1 MRAQRSMPGPG
12 RNRGVSSLF
21 TASGKPKR
29 TAESTRVEHQYR
41 NVITLFLAGQ
51 LPNFNHRRH
60 VHVANILKHIPYG
73 RELMHLG
80 LQTMTYRQFVVG
92 KYSAEITDRY
102 WDQLDGT
109 LPDPAEFDDLPGGAR
124 GNGGATDG

>member
-1 MRAQRSMPGPG
+1 MTQ
-12 RNRGVSSLF
+12 L
-21 TASGKPKR
+21 TARGKPKR
-29 TAESTRVEHQYR
+29 SIASMQIERRYR
-41 NVITLFLAGQ
+41 NVLTLFLSGQ
-51 LPNFNHRRH
+51 LPNFNHQRH
-60 VHVANILKHIPYG
+60 VDVANILKHIPYG

-109 LPDPAEFDDLPGGAR
+109 LPDPSVFDDLPGGAD
-124 GNGGATDG
+124 GLKSEGAATGCQVGAKA

>member
-1 MRAQRSMPGPG
+1 MTLITDR
-12 RNRGVSSLF
+12 
-21 TASGKPKR
+21 GKPKR
-29 TAESTRVEHQYR
+29 TADSMRVERDYR

-51 LPNFNHRRH
+51 MPNFTHQRH

-109 LPDPAEFDDLPGGAR
+109 LPDPKEFADLPGGAS
-124 GNGGATDG
+124 GKKVGQGE